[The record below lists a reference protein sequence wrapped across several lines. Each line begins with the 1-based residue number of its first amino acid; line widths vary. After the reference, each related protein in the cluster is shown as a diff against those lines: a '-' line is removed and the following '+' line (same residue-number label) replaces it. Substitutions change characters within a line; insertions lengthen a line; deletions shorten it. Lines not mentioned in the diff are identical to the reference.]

1 MPEEIELELG
11 NLEALLQTISR
22 SAVLKGK
29 TRAFKS
35 KLNQFEPR
43 ALTVKS
49 STINPELS
57 GKIPANLR
65 LDRILANVDG
75 SRNLNV
81 ELCFNNR
88 ETAGTNLLKLT
99 TASAF
104 QKNSPTDYSLGVL
117 IVPTRDL
124 LDFGGWDSAYGDS
137 AEYSY
142 YFKTAFNKTLW
153 SNLLLI
159 ELSNAF

>member
-1 MPEEIELELG
+1 MPEEIELELR
-11 NLEALLQTISR
+11 NLEAHLQTITKSD
-22 SAVLKGK
+22 VLKGK

-35 KLNQFEPR
+35 NLNKFEPR
-43 ALTVKS
+43 ALEVKS
-49 STINPELS
+49 SRINPELS
-57 GKIPANLR
+57 GKVPANLR
-65 LDRILANVDG
+65 LDWILANSDG

-104 QKNSPTDYSLGVL
+104 QANSSTDYSLGVL

-124 LDFGGWDSAYGDS
+124 LDFGGWDPVYGDS

-142 YFKTAFNKTLW
+142 YFKTAFNKTLR